1 MLDPNINFSKFFAIF
16 IVKFL
21 IIECSFAQKYCPEDL
36 ELKPRGTSTN
46 IKPPESCKLL
56 YCSSNPT
63 TNAETTNPNF
73 HDFIFDQLELVFSVI
88 VLCICQQ
95 IQENS
100 EKFSIHSFGIAII
113 LMHLHLHKIILYKL
127 FTKLY
132 PNSQISQFSKP
143 IRVI

>member
-1 MLDPNINFSKFFAIF
+1 MLDPNVNFAKFFAIF

-73 HDFIFDQLELVFSVI
+73 HDFFDQLELVVKVFSVI
-88 VLCICQQ
+88 VFVIKNLICQQ

-100 EKFSIHSFGIAII
+100 GKFSIHSFGIAII
-113 LMHLHLHKIILYKL
+113 LMHLHLH
-127 FTKLY
+127 
-132 PNSQISQFSKP
+132 
-143 IRVI
+143 